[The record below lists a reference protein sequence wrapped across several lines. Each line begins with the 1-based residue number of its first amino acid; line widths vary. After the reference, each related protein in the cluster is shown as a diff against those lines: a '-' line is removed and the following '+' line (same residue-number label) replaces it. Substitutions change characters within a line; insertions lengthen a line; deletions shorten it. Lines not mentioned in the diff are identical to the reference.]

1 MMPPKKAGPGLTP
14 AQRDAE
20 AAFKPAAPQLTEDQQ
35 AKLDV
40 DQNRERLKALRP
52 ARDADLSSK

>member
-1 MMPPKKAGPGLTP
+1 MMPPKKAGPALTP

-20 AAFKPAAPQLTEDQQ
+20 AAFRPAQPELTSDQQ
-35 AKLDV
+35 TKLDV
-40 DQNRERLKALRP
+40 DQNRERLKALRL